1 MPQAATYLPD
11 DKSQLEAGAKEMKAR
26 ADAIAKAWAYYY
38 GDQTLPLKIS
48 NVHGDQNV
56 IMNLVG
62 QAADDLVAMIGVPRF
77 DVPGGNQREP
87 DEAGHLRVTK
97 SAEQQW
103 LDDWWE
109 AHDLAEF
116 MGDLAL
122 SSLVAGHNFVRLF
135 FDGDNSP
142 QAALLD
148 PTIIS
153 VFWDEK
159 NRKRV
164 LFYRLMWEATDGQ
177 RRQDIVRGDLLVG
190 PGEAFVPWRILEYR
204 MAKNA
209 SRWELVGDDPWEFD
223 FPPIVDWKNA
233 KHPHRYY
240 GRSDVRTRLNDSLNF
255 SASSTAKILR
265 HHAHP
270 KTVVTGQQLPD
281 TVTNDPDR
289 IIELTNPDAKMYN
302 VEMQSDLKSS
312 LDFMM
317 MIRRAYFSEARVVD
331 LASIADRLGQIT
343 NFGVRMIFSRMIDK
357 VSETRHLHERGLQNL
372 SHRLLVMAGF
382 NVERANATWPEMLPI
397 DRRELVETIE
407 KEQGLG
413 VLSKQTASEDLHRDY
428 DVEAE
433 RIEEEQALAGE
444 GLANVLTG
452 IAQRG
457 MLTG

>member
-1 MPQAATYLPD
+1 M
-11 DKSQLEAGAKEMKAR
+11 KS
-26 ADAIAKAWAYYY
+26 
-38 GDQTLPLKIS
+38 T
-48 NVHGDQNV
+48 
-56 IMNLVG
+56 
-62 QAADDLVAMIGVPRF
+62 
-77 DVPGGNQREP
+77 
-87 DEAGHLRVTK
+87 
-97 SAEQQW
+97 EQQW

-122 SSLVAGHNFVRLF
+122 SGFMAGHNFVRLY
-135 FDGDNSP
+135 FDDGGNP

-148 PTIIS
+148 PTLVS

-177 RRQDIVRGDLLVG
+177 RRQDIVRGDLVLSENG
-190 PGEAFVPWRILEYR
+190 ATIAPWLIFEYR

-209 SRWELVGDDPWEFD
+209 SKWEWVATDPWEFD

-233 KHPHRYY
+233 KRPHQYY

-270 KTVVTGQQLPD
+270 KTVVTGGNLPD
-281 TVTNDPDR
+281 EFPNDPDR
-289 IIELTNPDAKMYN
+289 IIELNNPEAKMYN

-317 MIRRAYFSEARVVD
+317 MIRRAYFSEQRVVD
-331 LASIADRLGQIT
+331 LASIADKLGQIT

-372 SHRLLVMAGF
+372 SQRLLVMANF
-382 NVERANATWPEMLPI
+382 NVERVNATWPEMLPI

-433 RIEEEQALAGE
+433 RIEEEQMQSGE
-444 GLANVLTG
+444 ELANVLTG